1 MNEAKTHHHHPSATR
16 AAGGHL
22 SELLDLDAEMT
33 RDYWN
38 EVMDWIEAS
47 GPEEVRRIVDL
58 GSGTGAGTISLA
70 ERFNHAEVFAIDA
83 SDRMLEGTNRKAAEL
98 GQADRIKVIQAD
110 LDSTWPEIGRIDLTW
125 ASMSLHHLAHPEE
138 LIRRVYA
145 ATRPGGQIA
154 IAEFIEP
161 VRFLPDDLGFGVP
174 GLEQRCVDAFRRERQ
189 RSLPN
194 FGLQWGDR
202 LGQAGFSAI
211 EERVFTLTGGS
222 EDSAVLTRYAWLWLE
237 RVASAAAPQLSD
249 EDLATL
255 EELLAAEGP
264 HSLQRRH
271 DLQIRGSRVVVRA
284 TK

>member
-194 FGLQWGDR
+194 KHG
-202 LGQAGFSAI
+202 SAI
-211 EERVFTLTGGS
+211 
-222 EDSAVLTRYAWLWLE
+222 A
-237 RVASAAAPQLSD
+237 
-249 EDLATL
+249 
-255 EELLAAEGP
+255 
-264 HSLQRRH
+264 
-271 DLQIRGSRVVVRA
+271 
-284 TK
+284 

>member
-1 MNEAKTHHHHPSATR
+1 MSPPGCSTQQPATRSFEARSFSAHDLRQRTSGIRLDRPQQGAHSVNEPTTHHHHSSATR
-16 AAGGHL
+16 AAGGDL
-22 SELLDLDAEMT
+22 SELLDLDAVMT

-38 EVMDWIEAS
+38 EVMDWIAAS

-70 ERFNHAEVFAIDA
+70 ERFDRAEIFAIDA
-83 SDRMLEGTNRKAAEL
+83 SDQMLDRTSRKAAER
-98 GQADRIKVIQAD
+98 GHADRINVIQAD

-138 LIRRVYA
+138 LIRRVYS

-174 GLEQRCVDAFRRERQ
+174 GLEQRCVDAFRRERL

-194 FGLQWGDR
+194 FGLQWLGASNR
-202 LGQAGFSAI
+202 LDF
-211 EERVFTLTGGS
+211 
-222 EDSAVLTRYAWLWLE
+222 
-237 RVASAAAPQLSD
+237 
-249 EDLATL
+249 
-255 EELLAAEGP
+255 
-264 HSLQRRH
+264 QRSKSVS
-271 DLQIRGSRVVVRA
+271 SR
-284 TK
+284 

>member
-1 MNEAKTHHHHPSATR
+1 VNEANTHHHHSSATR
-16 AAGGHL
+16 AAGGDL

-58 GSGTGAGTISLA
+58 GSGPGAGTISLA
-70 ERFNHAEVFAIDA
+70 VRFDRAEVFAIDA
-83 SDRMLEGTNRKAAEL
+83 SDQMLDATSRRAAERGL
-98 GQADRIKVIQAD
+98 ADRITVIQAD

-138 LIRRVYA
+138 LIRRVYS

-174 GLEQRCVDAFRRERQ
+174 GLEQRCVDAFRRERL

-194 FGLQWGDR
+194 FGLQWGER
-202 LGQAGFSAI
+202 LEQAGFSAV
-211 EERVFTLTGGS
+211 EERVFTLTGGG
-222 EDSAVLTRYAWLWLE
+222 EDPSRLARYAWLWLE

-249 EDLATL
+249 EDLGAL
-255 EELLAAEGP
+255 EELLGDEGP

-271 DLQIRGSRVVVRA
+271 DLQMQGSRVVVRA